1 MLESQLEKWVVSLA
15 GRPLPLAIEW
25 PDGRRVEMAP
35 APKVVMRLRD
45 LAAIRFLIN
54 PTLSNIGTAYVE
66 GRIDIDGTIDDIVDV
81 AMELSK
87 TTGGADFVEPS
98 TGILARILSHS
109 RKRDRE
115 AIQYH
120 YDIATDFYQLFLD
133 RNLVYS
139 CGYFRDSGNS
149 LDVAQEDKLDHILTK
164 VQLKAGD
171 RLLDV
176 GCGWGAL
183 IIRAAERGAHAVG
196 VTLSQDQ
203 CRYASQRIA
212 ELGLAD
218 RCEVRLMD
226 YRDLVDDGGYDKI
239 VSVGMFEHVG
249 HKNLR
254 RYFEILHGL
263 LRDGGA
269 MLMHGITAPHPELR
283 EVGRGGGDFIDRY
296 VFPDGELPHI
306 SFLLR
311 CMSEAHL
318 EVVDVESLRRHY
330 TLTLGH
336 WAHRLEAQADA
347 ARAIAGDKRF
357 RIWRVY
363 LAGCAHG
370 FAQNWMNIHQ
380 VLACKMGG
388 PGANPFPLTRDWMYR

>member
-1 MLESQLEKWVVSLA
+1 
-15 GRPLPLAIEW
+15 
-25 PDGRRVEMAP
+25 MAP

-388 PGANPFPLTRDWMYR
+388 PGANPFPLTRDWIYR